1 MTRRVC
7 WNLFVLLA
15 LAPLAAAQELA
26 DSAASRG
33 PRFLLSAALR
43 PVPVDISRT
52 PVLRQRLSLDL
63 GDVPLKVALS
73 AIAQQSGLDLV
84 YSDDVLP
91 AGARVSLR
99 AEGITVAAALTDVLA
114 DADVDVV
121 FSRNGRAALV
131 PRAAMARLDSVTI
144 HGRVTDAKTGQ
155 PVSNA
160 TVLVEQTRF
169 SARTDED
176 GRYSIVGVPAGTYI
190 VTAHRLGYQRAAQSV
205 TTSSSEV
212 VVDFA
217 LAILPTT
224 LDEIVVTVTGEQ
236 RRVELGNAIGT
247 ISADSLAR
255 TAPVTS
261 LADLINAR
269 VPGAQVLLGDG
280 FSGASPRLRLRG
292 INSFSVSDDPLVIV
306 DGARVESSPYTRGG
320 AGALPGRLS
329 DLSPDEIES
338 IEVVKGPSA
347 ATLYGTDAANGVLVI
362 KTKRGAG
369 GPPQWNTY
377 AEVGAVTIPGR
388 YRTNWYAWG
397 HAPDGTVMQCTLLL
411 LAAGACVQDSITTLN
426 LFTDPS
432 RTPLHAGLRQDYG
445 AQVSGGTA
453 AVRYFLS
460 SQLQSEDGGLR
471 LQGAEFSR
479 LDSISGGN
487 VRDYQVRPNA
497 YRRINLRGNLS
508 AAVSP
513 RVELTLSTGF
523 VDGLTRLQNGSV
535 FTYQV
540 FSPGYVDANGGWA
553 FSRPSDIFAPRAEE
567 HLSRFTSSLGATWQ
581 MAAWLQ
587 SRATAGVDFSSAF
600 EDGLQIPGEGPSF
613 YATGSRVDGRISSSL
628 TSLDFGITATN
639 RVTDALS
646 LQTAA
651 GAQYNRRSAIN
662 LSASAVGLAP
672 GSETLTGA
680 VTTTTTESTDES
692 VVAGTYVQ
700 ETAAFSNRLF
710 LTAAVRADGAGSFGS
725 AFKVAWYPKASA
737 SWLISDE
744 PFFPHDIGI
753 SSLRLRAA
761 YGASGVQPSSV
772 AALETLQPVTGFVD
786 GTAQSGLRQA
796 TLGNRDLRP
805 ERQREF
811 EGGMDL
817 EFFTGRVRFEGT
829 YYLRR
834 STDALVNGALGPSAG
849 VTSQFIN
856 IGSVQ
861 NRGWEGAVDVRLI
874 ESPTV
879 TVAVSANGSINS
891 NTLLSLA
898 PGVSVNAQPQLWS
911 QVPGYPLYGWWDR
924 PILGFNDANHDGI
937 IEPGEVQI
945 AATPQFMGPTTPT
958 RQLTLGGTVTLLGR
972 VLSISTLLDHR
983 GGYVEPVYS
992 LIYGCLFANNCQA
1005 VNDPKTPLEDQARA
1019 VAAIG
1024 FNTGPYTVSGAFWRW
1039 RELSMTANLPART
1052 ARLVGARNV
1061 SVTVSGRNLALWTRF
1076 PGVDPEGTINPGTNL
1091 SGESLSAPASRYWLL
1106 RVNLGY

>member
-1 MTRRVC
+1 MPRRVC
-7 WNLFVLLA
+7 WISLVLYA
-15 LAPLAAAQELA
+15 LAPIAAAQELA
-26 DSAASRG
+26 DSAAGRG
-33 PRFLLSAALR
+33 PRFLLAAALH
-43 PVPVDISRT
+43 PVPVDVSRT
-52 PVLRQRLSLDL
+52 PVLRKRLSLDL
-63 GDVPLKVALS
+63 SDVPLKEALT

-84 YSDDVLP
+84 YSDDVLS

-99 AEGITVAAALTDVLA
+99 AEGITVAAALTDVLT

-131 PRAAMARLDSVTI
+131 PRTKAGVLDTGSVR
-144 HGRVTDAKTGQ
+144 GRVTDAKTGQ

-160 TVLVEQTRF
+160 TVLIEQTRF
-169 SARTDED
+169 GARTDED
-176 GRYSIVGVPAGTYI
+176 GRYRITGVPAGTYT
-190 VTAHRLGYQRAAQSV
+190 VTARRLGYQRAAQSV
-205 TTSSSEV
+205 TTSGGEV
-212 VVDFA
+212 VLDFT
-217 LAILPTT
+217 LAVLPTT

-236 RRVELGNAIGT
+236 RRVEVGNAIGM

-269 VPGAQVLLGDG
+269 VPGAQVLPGDG

-306 DGARVESSPYTRGG
+306 DGARVESSPSTRGG
-320 AGALPGRLS
+320 ADALPGRLN

-362 KTKRGAG
+362 KTKRGAA

-377 AEVGAVTIPGR
+377 AEVGGVTIPGR

-397 HAPDGTVMQCTLLL
+397 HAPSGAVMQCTLLL

-426 LFTDPS
+426 LLADPS

-445 AQVSGGTA
+445 AQLSGGTPA
-453 AVRYFLS
+453 LRYFLS
-460 SQLQSEDGGLR
+460 GQVQSEVGGMR
-471 LQGAEFSR
+471 LQGAEYSR

-487 VRDYQVRPNA
+487 VRDWQVRPNA
-497 YRRINLRGNLS
+497 YRRVNLRGNLS

-513 RVELTLSTGF
+513 RLQLTLSTGF
-523 VDGLTRLQNGSV
+523 VDGFTRLQNGSV
-535 FTYQV
+535 FVAQV
-540 FSPGYVDANGGWA
+540 FGVGYADADGGWGG
-553 FSRPSDIFAPRAEE
+553 RPSDLFARRAEE
-567 HLSRFTSSLGATWQ
+567 HLSRFTSSLAATWQ
-581 MAAWLQ
+581 MADWLQ

-600 EDGLQIPGEGPSF
+600 EDGLNIPGQGDAF
-613 YATGSRVDGRISSSL
+613 FATGRRVDGRITTTLS
-628 TSLDFGITATN
+628 SLDFGIAATN

-662 LSASAVGLAP
+662 LSATASGLAP
-672 GSETLTGA
+672 GSETLSGA
-680 VTTTTTESTDES
+680 AATTITESTGES
-692 VVAGTYVQ
+692 VVAGTYIQ
-700 ETAAFSNRLF
+700 ETAAFRNRLF

-725 AFKVAWYPKASA
+725 DFNAALYPKASA
-737 SWLISDE
+737 SWLLSE
-744 PFFPHDIGI
+744 ESFFPHDIGI

-772 AALETLQPVTGFVD
+772 AALETLQPLTGFVD
-786 GTAQSGLRQA
+786 ARAQSGLRQA

-811 EGGMDL
+811 EGGMDIEL
-817 EFFTGRVRFEGT
+817 LAGRVRFEGT

-861 NRGWEGAVDVRLI
+861 NLGWEGALDVRLVD
-874 ESPTV
+874 SRAV
-879 TVAVSANGSINS
+879 TVALSANGSINH

-898 PGVSVNAQPQLWS
+898 PGVTVNAQPQLWS
-911 QVPGYPLYGWWDR
+911 QVPGYPLYGWWAR
-924 PILGFNDANHDGI
+924 PLLGFNDANHDGI
-937 IEPGEVQI
+937 IEPGEVQV
-945 AATPQFMGPTTPT
+945 AATSQFMGPTTAT
-958 RQLTLGGTVTLLGR
+958 RQLTLGGTVTLLGG
-972 VLSISTLLDHR
+972 VLGISTLLDHR
-983 GGYVEPVYS
+983 GGYVEPVYD
-992 LIYGCLFANNCQA
+992 LVYGCLLVRNCQA
-1005 VNDPKTPLEDQARA
+1005 VNDPKASLEDQARA
-1019 VAAIG
+1019 VAATG

-1039 RELSMTANLPART
+1039 RELSLTANLPART
-1052 ARLVGARNV
+1052 ARLVGARSG
-1061 SVTVSGRNLALWTRF
+1061 SVTVSGRNLALWTKF

-1091 SGESLSAPASRYWLL
+1091 SGESLSAPPSRYWLL